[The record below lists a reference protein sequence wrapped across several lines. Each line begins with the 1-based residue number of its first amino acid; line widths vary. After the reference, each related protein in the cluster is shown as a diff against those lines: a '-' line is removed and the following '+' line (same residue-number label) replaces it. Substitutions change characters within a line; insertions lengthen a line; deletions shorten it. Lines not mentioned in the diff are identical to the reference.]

1 MIAGKV
7 FTLVWAGL
15 LILGAIVF
23 IPLSRGSAAVEV
35 ALAAASMA
43 YGGLLGAFALGV
55 LTRRVN
61 QLGAIVGMTVGV
73 GTVVTIWATA
83 RGAVAW
89 PWFVFI
95 GLAVTMAVGSAFRT
109 RR

>member
-1 MIAGKV
+1 MSAGKV
-7 FTLVWAGL
+7 FTLLWAGL
-15 LILGAIVF
+15 LIAGAIVF
-23 IPLSRGSAAVEV
+23 IPLSEGSAAVEV

-55 LTRRVN
+55 LTRRVS
-61 QLGAIVGMTVGV
+61 QAGAIVGMTAGV

-83 RGAVAW
+83 RDAVAW

-95 GLAVTMAVGSAFRT
+95 GLVVTLAVGSLFR
-109 RR
+109 RRG

>member
-1 MIAGKV
+1 M
-7 FTLVWAGL
+7 
-15 LILGAIVF
+15 F
-23 IPLSRGSAAVEV
+23 IPLSEGTAAVEV

-55 LTRRVN
+55 LTRRVS
-61 QLGAIVGMTVGV
+61 QTGAIVGMMVGV
-73 GTVVTIWATA
+73 GTVVVIWATA
-83 RGAVAW
+83 RSAVAW

-95 GLAVTMAVGSAFRT
+95 GLVVTVLVGLAFRT